1 MFSYNLENQF
11 NMNYFVVVSFS
22 EDKCNYKVI

>member
-11 NMNYFVVVSFS
+11 NMNYFVVSFS